1 MGTTIGLLQ
10 TAAAVASTTGTT
22 GTTGTAESLTF
33 ADIIKKSVINNFVS
47 DISISKILLTLGV
60 AFLIGF
66 FIYTLYKRIFSG
78 VLYSKSFN
86 VSLIGMT
93 MITAI
98 VIIAIN
104 SNLVLSLGM
113 VGALSIV
120 RFRTPIKDPTDLIFL
135 FWAAAAGIVTGA
147 GFYTLGV
154 ISSVIVGLVLF
165 FFIKRTSLETP
176 YLLVVQCEGDEAE
189 QAIYRHIGEWVKRY
203 NVKQKTVTAGNIEMT
218 LEVRLGDKEG
228 SFVNKLSALGGVK
241 NAVLISYSGDYVS

>member
-1 MGTTIGLLQ
+1 METNTNQ
-10 TAAAVASTTGTT
+10 AAATDTN
-22 GTTGTAESLTF
+22 TF
-33 ADIIKKSVINNFVS
+33 SDILKNSVVKNFVN
-47 DISISKILLTLGV
+47 DISLSKIVITMAI

-66 FIYTLYKRIFSG
+66 FIYLLYKRIFSG

-93 MITAI
+93 LITSM

-147 GFYTLGV
+147 GFFSLAIAG
-154 ISSVIVGLVLF
+154 SVIVGLVLF
-165 FFIKRTSLETP
+165 IFIKKASFETP
-176 YLLVVQCEGDEAE
+176 YLLVVNCDGDESE
-189 QAIYRHIGEWVKRY
+189 QQLIEQVNVNVKRY
-203 NVKQKTVTAGNIEMT
+203 NVKQKTVTQGNIELT
-218 LEVRLGDKEG
+218 LEVRVKDKESG
-228 SFVNKLSALGGVK
+228 FVNAISELRGVK

>member
-1 MGTTIGLLQ
+1 METTTI
-10 TAAAVASTTGTT
+10 AAAAATD
-22 GTTGTAESLTF
+22 TATNF
-33 ADIIKKSVINNFVS
+33 ADVIKNSVMENFVS
-47 DISISKILLTLGV
+47 DISISKILITLGV

-66 FIYTLYKRIFSG
+66 FIFLLYKRIFSG

-93 MITAI
+93 MITAV

-135 FWAAAAGIVTGA
+135 FWAAVAGIVTGA
-147 GFYTLGV
+147 GFFTLAV
-154 ISSVIVGLVLF
+154 IGSVVVGLILF
-165 FFIKRTSLETP
+165 FFVKGGSVESP
-176 YLLVVQCEGDEAE
+176 YLLVVNCDSDATE
-189 QAIYRHIGEWVKRY
+189 QLVHKQIGMLVKRY
-203 NVKQKTVTAGNIEMT
+203 NVKQKSVTPGNIEMT
-218 LEVRLGDKEG
+218 LEVRLKDETGRFINQLTE
-228 SFVNKLSALGGVK
+228 LSGVR

>member
-1 MGTTIGLLQ
+1 METNTNQ
-10 TAAAVASTTGTT
+10 AAATDTN
-22 GTTGTAESLTF
+22 TF
-33 ADIIKKSVINNFVS
+33 SDILKNSVVKNFVN
-47 DISISKILLTLGV
+47 DISLSKIVITMAI

-66 FIYTLYKRIFSG
+66 FIYLLYKRIFSG

-93 MITAI
+93 LITSM

-147 GFYTLGV
+147 GFFSLAIAG
-154 ISSVIVGLVLF
+154 SVIVGLVLF
-165 FFIKRTSLETP
+165 IFIKKASFETP
-176 YLLVVQCEGDEAE
+176 YLLVVNCDGDESE
-189 QAIYRHIGEWVKRY
+189 QQLIEQVNVNVKRY
-203 NVKQKTVTAGNIEMT
+203 NVKQKQ
-218 LEVRLGDKEG
+218 
-228 SFVNKLSALGGVK
+228 
-241 NAVLISYSGDYVS
+241 